1 MPSSRS
7 DKSRVSPAGTSMS
20 FRMIS
25 EQDFLLAVALAAE
38 VKVQVDALLSRR
50 EARLGEGAAET
61 KVAASAIRDI
71 REECISNK

>member
-1 MPSSRS
+1 MPSTRS

-38 VKVQVDALLSRR
+38 VKVQVEAFLSRR

-71 REECISNK
+71 REECILNK

>member
-1 MPSSRS
+1 
-7 DKSRVSPAGTSMS
+7 MS

-38 VKVQVDALLSRR
+38 VKVQVEAFLSRR

-71 REECISNK
+71 REECILNK